1 MTISEE
7 NFLWFADV
15 PLGFRISDSKA
26 SLCYKQKGNIFMFNK
41 LPNMILPLAI
51 ITLSSTAYANQ
62 NGDIIVTASK
72 TEQSLDTVGSSVTVL
87 TRETLQKRGDRTV
100 ADSLSR
106 VSGVNLSRTGG
117 VGGQSSIRMRGTNP
131 GQTLVLIDGIRV
143 SDTAGIENS
152 FDFST
157 LMINDIERIE
167 VLKGNQ
173 SSLYG
178 SDAIGGVINIIT
190 HKRTTG
196 VGGNGFLEGG
206 SFGTV
211 HGGASV
217 NGGNDKVSY
226 GLSAN
231 HFHNDGF
238 SRRNTGKELD
248 GNQISNIRG
257 NIGVDIT
264 DNLNFNVQAGYE
276 LANFEYDS
284 GFGTSQISD
293 GDKELMYS
301 KTQLTHFSF
310 DDTLKNTLY
319 YDASQTDRHDNF
331 GSGSLADFKG
341 THQKVGYQGDIN
353 LFTRDTLT
361 LGTDYT
367 LEEAENSY
375 GFSGDNENYAYFAN
389 YIKGIGDNLT
399 LDFGGRI
406 DDHDQFGTQATYRT
420 TLAYVIPQTNS
431 KLHSSFGTGFKAPTL
446 YQLYDTSSGNKNL
459 QPERSVGF
467 DVGVTQKFLKEY
479 VTTDVTYFHN
489 KIDNLITYSFP
500 AGYSNTRKA
509 NIQGIEFDTNIK
521 ATEKLNFFGNYT
533 FTDAS
538 DDTTRLSLARR
549 PKHLFNLGTDF
560 QIDKFSTTLLGKY
573 VGNQLDSG
581 TKYNKSFFTA
591 DIKTSYD
598 VTDTVSL
605 YGRVDNIFDT
615 DYQEVLTYN
624 TSGVAAYGGIRL
636 KY

>member
-1 MTISEE
+1 
-7 NFLWFADV
+7 
-15 PLGFRISDSKA
+15 
-26 SLCYKQKGNIFMFNK
+26 MFNK

-51 ITLSSTAYANQ
+51 ITLSSTSYANQ

-72 TEQSLDTVGSSVTVL
+72 TEQSLNTVGSSVTVL

-106 VSGVNLSRTGG
+106 VSGINLSRTGG

-143 SDTAGIENS
+143 SDTAGINNS
-152 FDFST
+152 FDFAT
-157 LMINDIERIE
+157 LMLNDIERIE

-196 VGGNGFLEGG
+196 IGGNGFLEGG
-206 SFGTV
+206 SFGTI

-217 NGGNDKVSY
+217 NGGNDKVYY

-264 DNLNFNVQAGYE
+264 DNLNFNVQGGYE
-276 LANFEYDS
+276 LANFEYDN
-284 GFGTSQISD
+284 GFNTSQISD
-293 GDKELMYS
+293 GDKELVYS
-301 KTQLTHFSF
+301 KTQLTHLSF
-310 DDTLKNTLY
+310 DDTLKNTVY
-319 YDASQTDRHDNF
+319 FDASQTDRHDNF
-331 GSGSLADFKG
+331 GGGSLADFKG
-341 THQKVGYQGDIN
+341 THQKLGYQGDIK
-353 LFTRDTLT
+353 LFTRDTFT

-375 GFSGDNENYAYFAN
+375 GFSGNNENYAYFAN

-399 LDFGGRI
+399 LDLGGRI
-406 DDHDQFGTQATYRT
+406 DDHERFGTQATYRT
-420 TLAYVIPQTNS
+420 TLAYVIPQTSS
-431 KLHSSFGTGFKAPTL
+431 KVHSSLGTGFKAPTL
-446 YQLYDTSSGNKNL
+446 YQLYDTSSGNRNL
-459 QPERSVGF
+459 QPETSIGY

-479 VTTDVTYFHN
+479 VTTDVTYFNN
-489 KIDNLITYSFP
+489 KIDNLITYSYP
-500 AGYSNTRKA
+500 AGYKNTKKA
-509 NIQGIEFDTNIK
+509 NIQGIEFNTNIQ

-533 FTDAS
+533 FTDAY
-538 DDTTRLSLARR
+538 DDTTRLSLERN

-560 QIDKFSTTLLGKY
+560 QIDKFQTTLLGKY

-591 DIKTSYD
+591 DVKTSYD

-624 TSGVAAYGGIRL
+624 TSGVAAYGGVRL

>member
-1 MTISEE
+1 
-7 NFLWFADV
+7 
-15 PLGFRISDSKA
+15 
-26 SLCYKQKGNIFMFNK
+26 MFNK
-41 LPNMILPLAI
+41 LPYIILPLAI
-51 ITLSSTAYANQ
+51 ITVSSTSYANK

-72 TEQSLDTVGSSVTVL
+72 TEQSSDTVGSSITVL
-87 TRETLQKRGDRTV
+87 TRETLEKRGDRTV

-106 VSGVNLSRTGG
+106 VSGINLSRAGG
-117 VGGQSSIRMRGTNP
+117 VGGQSYIRMRGTNS

-157 LMINDIERIE
+157 LMINDIESIE

-178 SDAIGGVINIIT
+178 SDSIGGVINIIT
-190 HKRTTG
+190 HKRTSG
-196 VGGNGFLEGG
+196 IGGNGFLEGG

-217 NGGNDKVSY
+217 NGGTDKVSY

-264 DNLNFNVQAGYE
+264 DKLNFNIQAGYE

-284 GFGTSQISD
+284 DFSTSQISD
-293 GDKELMYS
+293 GDKELIYS

-310 DDTLKNTLY
+310 NDRLKNSLY
-319 YDASQTDRHDNF
+319 FDASQTDRHDNF
-331 GSGSLADFKG
+331 GSSTLADFKG
-341 THQKVGYQGDIN
+341 THQKLGYQGDIN

-367 LEEAENSY
+367 LEEAENSS
-375 GFSGDNENYAYFAN
+375 GFSGNNENYAYFAN
-389 YIKGIGDNLT
+389 YIKGIGDNVT
-399 LDFGGRI
+399 LDLGGRI
-406 DDHDQFGTQATYRT
+406 DDHDRFGTQATYRT
-420 TLAYVIPQTNS
+420 TLAYNIQPTNS
-431 KLHSSFGTGFKAPTL
+431 KLHASLGTGFKAPTL
-446 YQLYDTSSGNKNL
+446 YQLYDTSYGNKNL
-459 QPERSVGF
+459 NPESSIGF
-467 DVGVTQKFLKEY
+467 DVGLTQKFLKEY

-489 KIDNLITYSFP
+489 KIDNLIDFN
-500 AGYSNTRKA
+500 NTTNKYFNVNKA
-509 NIQGIEFDTNIK
+509 NIQGIELDANIK

-533 FTDAS
+533 FTDAYNH
-538 DDTTRLSLARR
+538 TTRLSLERR

-573 VGNQLDSG
+573 VGNQLDNG
-581 TKYNKSFFTA
+581 TQYNKSFFTA

>member
-1 MTISEE
+1 
-7 NFLWFADV
+7 
-15 PLGFRISDSKA
+15 
-26 SLCYKQKGNIFMFNK
+26 MFNK

-51 ITLSSTAYANQ
+51 ITLSSTAYANK

-100 ADSLSR
+100 ADSLTR

-196 VGGNGFLEGG
+196 IGGNGFLEGG

-217 NGGNDKVSY
+217 NGGTDKFSY

-257 NIGVDIT
+257 NVGVDIT
-264 DNLNFNVQAGYE
+264 DNLNFTVQAGYE

-293 GDKELMYS
+293 GDKELVYS

-310 DDTLKNTLY
+310 DDTLKNTVY
-319 YDASQTDRHDNF
+319 FDASQTDRHDNF

-341 THQKVGYQGDIN
+341 THQKLGYQGDIK
-353 LFTRDTLT
+353 LLTRDTVT

-399 LDFGGRI
+399 LNLGGRI
-406 DDHDQFGTQATYRT
+406 DDHDQFGTQGTYRT
-420 TLAYVIPQTNS
+420 TLAYNIKPTNS
-431 KLHSSFGTGFKAPTL
+431 KLHASFGTGFKAPTL

-459 QPERSVGF
+459 QPETSIGY
-467 DVGVTQKFLKEY
+467 DIGVTQKFLKEY
-479 VTTDVTYFHN
+479 VTTDVTYFHS

-509 NIQGIEFDTNIK
+509 NIQGIEFDANIR
-521 ATEKLNFFGNYT
+521 AAEKLNFFGNYT

-549 PKHLFNLGTDF
+549 PKHLFNFGTDF

-591 DIKTSYD
+591 DINTSYD

-605 YGRVDNIFDT
+605 YGRIDNIFDT

>member
-1 MTISEE
+1 
-7 NFLWFADV
+7 
-15 PLGFRISDSKA
+15 
-26 SLCYKQKGNIFMFNK
+26 MFNK

-72 TEQSLDTVGSSVTVL
+72 TEQSLKTVGSSVTVL
-87 TRETLQKRGDRTV
+87 TREILEKRGDRTV
-100 ADSLSR
+100 ADSLTR
-106 VSGVNLSRTGG
+106 VSGVNLSRRGG

-143 SDTAGIENS
+143 SDTANDSNS
-152 FDFST
+152 FDFAT
-157 LMINDIERIE
+157 LMVNDIERIE

-217 NGGNDKVSY
+217 NGGTDKVSY

-238 SRRNTGKELD
+238 SRKSSNKELD

-257 NIGVDIT
+257 NVGVDIT
-264 DNLNFNVQAGYE
+264 ENLNFNVQGGYE
-276 LANFEYDS
+276 FANFEYDS
-284 GFGTSQISD
+284 SLLQAN
-293 GDKELMYS
+293 GDKKLFYG
-301 KTQLTHFSF
+301 KTQLTHLSF
-310 DDTLKNTLY
+310 DDKLKNTLY
-319 YDASQTDRHDNF
+319 FDASQTDRHDNDANLSDF
-331 GSGSLADFKG
+331 RGS
-341 THQKVGYQGDIN
+341 HQKLGYQGDIN

-361 LGTDYT
+361 VGTDLTFEDAKNKSFYGN
-367 LEEAENSY
+367 LNSN
-375 GFSGDNENYAYFAN
+375 NENYAYFVN

-399 LDFGGRI
+399 LDLGGRI
-406 DDHDQFGTQATYRT
+406 DDHDKFGTQATYRT
-420 TLAYVIPQTNS
+420 TLAYNIEPTDS
-431 KLHSSFGTGFKAPTL
+431 KLHASLGTGFKAPTL
-446 YQLYDTSSGNKNL
+446 YQLYDTSYGNKNL
-459 QPERSVGF
+459 QPESSIGF

-489 KIDNLITYSFP
+489 KIDNLINGVAPNYNYF
-500 AGYSNTRKA
+500 
-509 NIQGIEFDTNIK
+509 NIAKVDIKGIEAEINIR
-521 ATEKLNFFGNYT
+521 ATEKLNLFGNYT
-533 FTDAS
+533 FTDAY
-538 DDTTRLSLARR
+538 DTTTRLSLERR

-560 QIDKFSTTLLGKY
+560 QIDKFQTTLLGKY
-573 VGNQLDSG
+573 VGNQLNSG